1 MNQRFTLCIGLM
13 IMIDQLAGCCA
24 TMALIWW
31 ATPRVFRIA
40 DSLEAQRRLHT
51 AVPVITFEEAPE
63 IRLPRR
69 RKSPSMLLEF
79 ASLCDSLARAT
90 RSGAAPQDSLLAGI
104 QRHQLHHP
112 CWSQLCASISAMQ
125 SCDSALANARES
137 AEPLSD
143 DAQCLSLLES
153 AMVHGSFI
161 PSALDH
167 ASSVLRD
174 RAACRAELTVAASQV
189 QLSAR
194 LLSALPFLLLAGAFF
209 ISPQFRSSLWSPIVL
224 CPLFFGLTLNRIGWR
239 WISSL
244 ISRAVRD
251 EPDSIGELTE
261 HLCVS
266 LRTGL
271 SMTHA
276 CERWRTVSP
285 TGNSVADLISAGTPL
300 EEALLP
306 LAETQGISG
315 KNLGHTIVEAER
327 DGLPILDTVTRLA
340 TDHRIER
347 RRQIDTRI
355 RQLPTRLSIPLVLC
369 VLPSFLLLSVAPL
382 VLASLGQL
390 TISLPPVTQ

>member
-1 MNQRFTLCIGLM
+1 MVDL
-13 IMIDQLAGCCA
+13 LAGSSMAIALVCCA
-24 TMALIWW
+24 T
-31 ATPRVFRIA
+31 PRFFRLV
-40 DSLEAQRRLHT
+40 DMHEMQRRLNDADLMT
-51 AVPVITFEEAPE
+51 EDVKPPLA
-63 IRLPRR
+63 LPRQLR
-69 RKSPSMLLEF
+69 IDISPVLDF
-79 ASLCDSLARAT
+79 AALCESLARAT
-90 RSGAAPQDSLLAGI
+90 RSGASPHDALLVSL
-104 QRHQLHHP
+104 QRHQFHHL
-112 CWSQLCASISAMQ
+112 CWSALFDDVAALQ
-125 SCDSALANARES
+125 SCDSSLATARES
-137 AEPLSD
+137 VEPRSN

-153 AMVHGSFI
+153 AMVHGNFV

-174 RAACRAELTVAASQV
+174 RAACSAELAVAASQA

-194 LLSALPFLLLAGAFF
+194 LLSMLPFVLLGGA
-209 ISPQFRSSLWSPIVL
+209 ILVSSQFRSSLWSLIVL
-224 CPLFFGLTLNRIGWR
+224 CPLFLGFILNRVGWR

-244 ISRAVRD
+244 ISRAVHD
-251 EPDSIGELTE
+251 EPDDIGQLTE

-285 TGNSVADLISAGTPL
+285 TGNAVADLISAGAPL

-306 LAETQGISG
+306 LATTHPISG

-327 DGLPILDTVTRLA
+327 DGLPILDTVMRLA

-347 RRQIDTRI
+347 RRQIDTHI

-382 VLASLGQL
+382 VLASLSQL
-390 TISLPPVTQ
+390 SVSLPSVTQ

>member
-1 MNQRFTLCIGLM
+1 MVDL
-13 IMIDQLAGCCA
+13 LAGSS
-24 TMALIWW
+24 MAIALVCF
-31 ATPRVFRIA
+31 ATPRFFRLV
-40 DSLEAQRRLHT
+40 DMHEMQRRLNDADLMT
-51 AVPVITFEEAPE
+51 EDVKPPLA
-63 IRLPRR
+63 LPRQLR
-69 RKSPSMLLEF
+69 IDISPVLDF
-79 ASLCDSLARAT
+79 AALCESLARAT
-90 RSGAAPQDSLLAGI
+90 RSGASPHDALLVSL
-104 QRHQLHHP
+104 QRHQFHHP
-112 CWSQLCASISAMQ
+112 CWSALFDDVAALQ
-125 SCDSALANARES
+125 SCDSSLATARETV
-137 AEPLSD
+137 EPRSND
-143 DAQCLSLLES
+143 TQCLSLLES
-153 AMVHGSFI
+153 AMVQGNFV

-174 RAACRAELTVAASQV
+174 RAACSAELAVAASQA

-194 LLSALPFLLLAGAFF
+194 LLSMLPFVLLGGA
-209 ISPQFRSSLWSPIVL
+209 ILVSSQFRSSLWSLIVL
-224 CPLFFGLTLNRIGWR
+224 CPLFLGFILNRVGWR

-244 ISRAVRD
+244 ISRAVHD
-251 EPDSIGELTE
+251 EPDDIGQLTE

-285 TGNSVADLISAGTPL
+285 TGNAVADLISAGAPL

-306 LAETQGISG
+306 LATTHPISG

-327 DGLPILDTVTRLA
+327 DGLPILDTVMRLA

-382 VLASLGQL
+382 VLASLSQL
-390 TISLPPVTQ
+390 SVSLPSVTQ

>member
-1 MNQRFTLCIGLM
+1 MVDL
-13 IMIDQLAGCCA
+13 LAGSSMA
-24 TMALIWW
+24 IALICF
-31 ATPRVFRIA
+31 AAPRFFRLL
-40 DSLEAQRRLHT
+40 DVLEMQRRLHAADLMT
-51 AVPVITFEEAPE
+51 KDAKPSLALPSHLRTVI
-63 IRLPRR
+63 
-69 RKSPSMLLEF
+69 SPMLDF
-79 ASLCDSLARAT
+79 ATLCESLARAT
-90 RSGAAPQDSLLAGI
+90 RSGASPHDALLVSL
-104 QRHQLHHP
+104 QRHQFHHP
-112 CWSQLCASISAMQ
+112 CWSALFDDVAALQ
-125 SCDSALANARES
+125 SCDSSLATARES
-137 AEPLSD
+137 VEPRSN

-153 AMVHGSFI
+153 AMVHGNFV

-174 RAACRAELTVAASQV
+174 RAACSAELAVAASQA

-194 LLSALPFLLLAGAFF
+194 LLSMLPFVLLGGA
-209 ISPQFRSSLWSPIVL
+209 ILVSSQFRSSLWSPIVL
-224 CPLFFGLTLNRIGWR
+224 CPLFLGFILNRIGWR

-244 ISRAVRD
+244 ISRAVHD
-251 EPDSIGELTE
+251 EPDDIGQLTE

-276 CERWRTVSP
+276 CERWRTVSS
-285 TGNSVADLISAGTPL
+285 TGNAVADLISAGAPL

-306 LAETQGISG
+306 LATTHPISG

-327 DGLPILDTVTRLA
+327 DGLPILDTVMRLA
-340 TDHRIER
+340 TDHRMER

-382 VLASLGQL
+382 VLASLRQL
-390 TISLPPVTQ
+390 SVSLPSVTQ

>member
-1 MNQRFTLCIGLM
+1 MVDL
-13 IMIDQLAGCCA
+13 LAGSS
-24 TMALIWW
+24 MAIALVCFVS
-31 ATPRVFRIA
+31 PRFFRLV
-40 DSLEAQRRLHT
+40 DVLEMQRRLHAADLMT
-51 AVPVITFEEAPE
+51 EDAKPSLA
-63 IRLPRR
+63 LPRHLPTVI
-69 RKSPSMLLEF
+69 SPLLDF
-79 ASLCDSLARAT
+79 ATLCESLARAT
-90 RSGAAPQDSLLAGI
+90 RSGASPHDALLVSL
-104 QRHQLHHP
+104 QRHQFHHL
-112 CWSQLCASISAMQ
+112 CWSALFDDVAALQ
-125 SCDSALANARES
+125 SCDSSLATARES
-137 AEPLSD
+137 VEPRSN

-153 AMVHGSFI
+153 AMVHGNFV

-174 RAACRAELTVAASQV
+174 RAACSAELAVAASQA

-194 LLSALPFLLLAGAFF
+194 LLSMLPFVLLGGA
-209 ISPQFRSSLWSPIVL
+209 ILVSSQFRSSLWSLIVL
-224 CPLFFGLTLNRIGWR
+224 CPLFLGFILNRVGWR

-244 ISRAVRD
+244 ISRAVHD
-251 EPDSIGELTE
+251 EPDDIGQLTE

-285 TGNSVADLISAGTPL
+285 TGNAVADLISAGAPL

-306 LAETQGISG
+306 LATTHPISG

-327 DGLPILDTVTRLA
+327 DGLPILDTVMRLA

-382 VLASLGQL
+382 VLASLSQL
-390 TISLPPVTQ
+390 SVSLPSVTQ

>member
-1 MNQRFTLCIGLM
+1 MVDL
-13 IMIDQLAGCCA
+13 LAGSSMA
-24 TMALIWW
+24 IALICF
-31 ATPRVFRIA
+31 ATPRFFRLV
-40 DSLEAQRRLHT
+40 DVLEMQRRLHAADLMT
-51 AVPVITFEEAPE
+51 QDAKPSLA
-63 IRLPRR
+63 LPRHLR
-69 RKSPSMLLEF
+69 TVISPLLDF
-79 ASLCDSLARAT
+79 ATLCESLARAT
-90 RSGAAPQDSLLAGI
+90 RSGASPHDALLVSL
-104 QRHQLHHP
+104 QRHQFHHL
-112 CWSQLCASISAMQ
+112 CWSALFDDVAALQ
-125 SCDSALANARES
+125 SCDSSLATARES
-137 AEPLSD
+137 VEPRSN

-153 AMVHGSFI
+153 AMVHGNFV

-174 RAACRAELTVAASQV
+174 RAACSAELAVAASQA

-194 LLSALPFLLLAGAFF
+194 LLSMLPFVLLGGA
-209 ISPQFRSSLWSPIVL
+209 ILVSSQFRSSLWSLIVL
-224 CPLFFGLTLNRIGWR
+224 CTLFLGFILNRVGWR

-244 ISRAVRD
+244 ISRAVHD
-251 EPDSIGELTE
+251 EPDDIGQLTE

-285 TGNSVADLISAGTPL
+285 TGNAVADLISAGAPL

-306 LAETQGISG
+306 LATTHPISG

-327 DGLPILDTVTRLA
+327 DGLPILDTVMRLA

-382 VLASLGQL
+382 VLASLSQL
-390 TISLPPVTQ
+390 SVSLPSVTQ

>member
-1 MNQRFTLCIGLM
+1 MVDL
-13 IMIDQLAGCCA
+13 LAGSSMA
-24 TMALIWW
+24 IALICF
-31 ATPRVFRIA
+31 AAPRFFRLL
-40 DSLEAQRRLHT
+40 DVLEMQRRLHAADLMT
-51 AVPVITFEEAPE
+51 EDAKPSLA
-63 IRLPRR
+63 LPRHLR
-69 RKSPSMLLEF
+69 TVISPMLDF
-79 ASLCDSLARAT
+79 ATLCESLARAT
-90 RSGAAPQDSLLAGI
+90 RSGASPHDALLVSL
-104 QRHQLHHP
+104 QRHQFHHP
-112 CWSQLCASISAMQ
+112 CWSALFDDVAALQ
-125 SCDSALANARES
+125 SCDSSLATARES
-137 AEPLSD
+137 VEPRSN

-153 AMVHGSFI
+153 AMVHGNFV

-174 RAACRAELTVAASQV
+174 RAACSAELAVAASQA

-194 LLSALPFLLLAGAFF
+194 LLSMLPFVLLGGA
-209 ISPQFRSSLWSPIVL
+209 ILVSSQFRSSLWSPIVL
-224 CPLFFGLTLNRIGWR
+224 CPLFLGFILNRIGWR

-244 ISRAVRD
+244 ISRAVHD
-251 EPDSIGELTE
+251 EPDDIGQLTE

-285 TGNSVADLISAGTPL
+285 TGNAVADLISAGAPL

-306 LAETQGISG
+306 LATTHPISG

-327 DGLPILDTVTRLA
+327 DGLPILDTVMRLA

-347 RRQIDTRI
+347 RRQIDTHI

-382 VLASLGQL
+382 VLASLSQL
-390 TISLPPVTQ
+390 SVSLPSVTQ

>member
-1 MNQRFTLCIGLM
+1 MVDL
-13 IMIDQLAGCCA
+13 LAGSS
-24 TMALIWW
+24 MAIALVCFVS
-31 ATPRVFRIA
+31 PRFFRLV
-40 DSLEAQRRLHT
+40 DVLEMQRRLHAADLMT
-51 AVPVITFEEAPE
+51 EDAKPSLA
-63 IRLPRR
+63 LPRHLPTVI
-69 RKSPSMLLEF
+69 SPMLDF
-79 ASLCDSLARAT
+79 ATLCESLARAT
-90 RSGAAPQDSLLAGI
+90 RSGASPHDALLVSL
-104 QRHQLHHP
+104 QRHQFHHL
-112 CWSQLCASISAMQ
+112 CWSALFDDVAALQ
-125 SCDSALANARES
+125 SCDSSLATARES
-137 AEPLSD
+137 VEPRSN

-153 AMVHGSFI
+153 AMVHGNFV

-174 RAACRAELTVAASQV
+174 RAACSAELAVAASQA

-194 LLSALPFLLLAGAFF
+194 LLSMLPFVLLGGA
-209 ISPQFRSSLWSPIVL
+209 ILVSSQFRSSLWSPLVL
-224 CPLFFGLTLNRIGWR
+224 FPLFLGFMLNRIGWR

-244 ISRAVRD
+244 ISRAVHD
-251 EPDSIGELTE
+251 EPDDIGQLTE

-285 TGNSVADLISAGTPL
+285 TGNAVADLISAGEPL

-306 LAETQGISG
+306 LATTHPITG

-327 DGLPILDTVTRLA
+327 DGLPILDTVMRLA
-340 TDHRIER
+340 TDHRMER

-382 VLASLGQL
+382 VLASLSQFSV
-390 TISLPPVTQ
+390 SLPSVTQ

>member
-1 MNQRFTLCIGLM
+1 MVDL
-13 IMIDQLAGCCA
+13 LAGSS
-24 TMALIWW
+24 MAIALVCFVS
-31 ATPRVFRIA
+31 PRFFRLV
-40 DSLEAQRRLHT
+40 DVLEMQRRLHAADLMT
-51 AVPVITFEEAPE
+51 QDAKPSLA
-63 IRLPRR
+63 LPRHLR
-69 RKSPSMLLEF
+69 TVISPLLDF
-79 ASLCDSLARAT
+79 ATLCESLARAT
-90 RSGAAPQDSLLAGI
+90 RSGASAHDALLVSL
-104 QRHQLHHP
+104 QRHQFHHL
-112 CWSQLCASISAMQ
+112 CWSALFDDVAALQ
-125 SCDSALANARES
+125 SCDSSLATARETV
-137 AEPLSD
+137 EPRSN

-153 AMVHGSFI
+153 AMVHGNFV

-174 RAACRAELTVAASQV
+174 RAACSAELAVAASQA

-194 LLSALPFLLLAGAFF
+194 LLSMLPFVLLSGA
-209 ISPQFRSSLWSPIVL
+209 ILVSSQFRSSLWSPIVL
-224 CPLFFGLTLNRIGWR
+224 CPLFLGFILNRVGWR

-244 ISRAVRD
+244 ISRAVHD
-251 EPDSIGELTE
+251 EPDDIGQLTE

-285 TGNSVADLISAGTPL
+285 TGNAVADLISAGAPL

-306 LAETQGISG
+306 LATTHPISG

-327 DGLPILDTVTRLA
+327 DGLPILDTVMRLA

-347 RRQIDTRI
+347 RRQIDTHI

-382 VLASLGQL
+382 VLASLSQL
-390 TISLPPVTQ
+390 SVSLPSVTQ

>member
-1 MNQRFTLCIGLM
+1 MVDL
-13 IMIDQLAGCCA
+13 LAGSS
-24 TMALIWW
+24 MAIALVCF
-31 ATPRVFRIA
+31 ATPRFFRLV
-40 DSLEAQRRLHT
+40 DMHEMQRRLNDADLMT
-51 AVPVITFEEAPE
+51 EDVKPPLA
-63 IRLPRR
+63 LPRQLR
-69 RKSPSMLLEF
+69 IDISPVLDF
-79 ASLCDSLARAT
+79 AALCESLARAT
-90 RSGAAPQDSLLAGI
+90 RSGASPHDALLVSL
-104 QRHQLHHP
+104 QRHQFHHP
-112 CWSQLCASISAMQ
+112 CWSALFDDVAALQ
-125 SCDSALANARES
+125 SCDSSLATARETV
-137 AEPLSD
+137 EPRSN

-153 AMVHGSFI
+153 AMVHGNFV

-174 RAACRAELTVAASQV
+174 RAACSAELAVAASQA

-194 LLSALPFLLLAGAFF
+194 LLSMLPLVLLGGA
-209 ISPQFRSSLWSPIVL
+209 ILVSSQFRSSLWSPIVL
-224 CPLFFGLTLNRIGWR
+224 CPLFLGFILNRVGWR

-244 ISRAVRD
+244 ISRAVHD
-251 EPDSIGELTE
+251 EPDDIGQLTE

-285 TGNSVADLISAGTPL
+285 TGNAVADLISAGAPL

-306 LAETQGISG
+306 LATTHPISG

-327 DGLPILDTVTRLA
+327 DGLPILDTVMRLA

-382 VLASLGQL
+382 VLASLSQL
-390 TISLPPVTQ
+390 SVSLPSVTQ

>member
-1 MNQRFTLCIGLM
+1 MVDL
-13 IMIDQLAGCCA
+13 LAGSSMA
-24 TMALIWW
+24 IALICF
-31 ATPRVFRIA
+31 AAPRFFRLL
-40 DSLEAQRRLHT
+40 DVLEMQRRLHAADLMT
-51 AVPVITFEEAPE
+51 EDAKPSLALPSHLRTVI
-63 IRLPRR
+63 
-69 RKSPSMLLEF
+69 SPMLDF
-79 ASLCDSLARAT
+79 ATLCESLARAT
-90 RSGAAPQDSLLAGI
+90 RSGASPHDALLVSL
-104 QRHQLHHP
+104 QRHQFHHP
-112 CWSQLCASISAMQ
+112 CWSALFDDVAALQ
-125 SCDSALANARES
+125 SCDSSLATARETV
-137 AEPLSD
+137 EPRSN

-153 AMVHGSFI
+153 AMVHGNFV

-174 RAACRAELTVAASQV
+174 RAACSAELAVAASQA

-194 LLSALPFLLLAGAFF
+194 LLSMLPFVLLGGA
-209 ISPQFRSSLWSPIVL
+209 ILVSSQFRSSLWSSIVL
-224 CPLFFGLTLNRIGWR
+224 CPLFLGFILNRVGWR

-244 ISRAVRD
+244 ISRAVHD
-251 EPDSIGELTE
+251 EPDDIGQLTE

-285 TGNSVADLISAGTPL
+285 TGNAVADLISAGAPL

-306 LAETQGISG
+306 LATTHPISG

-327 DGLPILDTVTRLA
+327 DGLPILDTVMRLA
-340 TDHRIER
+340 TDHRMER

-382 VLASLGQL
+382 VLASLSQL
-390 TISLPPVTQ
+390 SVSLPSVTQ